1 MTLDVADTDPLRAAL
16 IGVRKM
22 TRAQKT
28 ARRHSRAVKVLRLFL
43 PAVGVLIFAG
53 MVGMIVVFNYL
64 SNLGI
69 GAVSLTSDGLVMH
82 RPELSG
88 HDGDRSYRVTAT
100 RAVQRLSNPMIIDLE
115 MIRADIVPGPDQS
128 ARITALKG
136 TYDNTAETLRLY
148 DGLQVEWSEGYTV
161 DLSEVTIDLKSGAL
175 RTKEP
180 IVIRSDKGTIK
191 AGRLSY
197 DQEAGKVRFTDGIKM
212 TLQPPEQGK

>member
-16 IGVRKM
+16 VGVREM

-28 ARRHSRAVKVLRLFL
+28 ARRHSYAVKFLRIFF

-53 MVGMIVVFNYL
+53 MVGLIVVFNYL
-64 SNLGI
+64 SDLGI
-69 GAVSLTSDGLVMH
+69 GAVSLTSEGLVMH

-88 HDGDRSYRVTAT
+88 HDGDRSYKVTAT

-115 MIRADIVPGPDQS
+115 MIRADIVPSPNQT

-136 TYDNTAETLRLY
+136 TFDNSAETLRLY
-148 DGLQVEWSEGYTV
+148 DGLQIEWSEGYTV
-161 DLSEVTIDLKSGAL
+161 DLSEVTIDLKTGAV
-175 RTKEP
+175 RTNEP
-180 IVIRSDKGTIK
+180 ISIRSDNGTIR

>member
-1 MTLDVADTDPLRAAL
+1 MTLDVADTHPLRAAL
-16 IGVRKM
+16 VGVREM

-28 ARRHSRAVKVLRLFL
+28 ARRHSRAVRFLRFFF

-53 MVGMIVVFNYL
+53 MVGLIVVFNYL
-64 SNLGI
+64 SDLGI
-69 GAVSLTSDGLVMH
+69 GAVSLTSEGLVMH

-115 MIRADIVPGPDQS
+115 MIRADIVPGPNQL
-128 ARITALKG
+128 AKVTALKG
-136 TYDNTAETLRLY
+136 IFDNSKETLKLY
-148 DGLQVEWSEGYTV
+148 DGLQLEWSEGYTV
-161 DLSEVTIDLKSGAL
+161 DLSEVSIDLKTGEV
-175 RTKEP
+175 RTDEP
-180 IVIRSDKGTIK
+180 ISIRSEKGTIR

-212 TLQPPEQGK
+212 TLQPTEQGK